1 MRCKISARGITL
13 VEVMA
18 VLTIATLLGAVGV
31 PLFGSLLQRYRLST
45 TVNDFLSAIHFTR
58 AEALRR
64 GGPVQLIPADGVH
77 WSSGWIVLRDLNDNQ
92 RGPGRRNHCPLWT
105 CTVGT
110 CHHQRLWQCKGA
122 LPGLQR
128 QRANESGEWR
138 RRALWPLPHCVQC
151 RAATYRDQ
159 RAWPRPRLH
168 RRRRRRH
175 DLLE

>member
-92 RGPGRRNHCPLWT
+92 RADPGEEIIARYGPAPSGLVITNAFGSAKGHYLAYSGSGRTSLASGDGAHFGRFRIASSA
-105 CTVGT
+105 G
-110 CHHQRLWQCKGA
+110 QRLIVINA
-122 LPGLQR
+122 LG
-128 QRANESGEWR
+128 RA
-138 RRALWPLPHCVQC
+138 RACTAVGVDDTTC
-151 RAATYRDQ
+151 
-159 RAWPRPRLH
+159 
-168 RRRRRRH
+168 
-175 DLLE
+175 